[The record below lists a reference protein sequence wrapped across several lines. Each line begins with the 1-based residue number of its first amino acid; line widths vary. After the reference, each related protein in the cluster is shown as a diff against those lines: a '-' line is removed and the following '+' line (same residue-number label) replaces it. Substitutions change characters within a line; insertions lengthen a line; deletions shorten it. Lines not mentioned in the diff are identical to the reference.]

1 MNILILGCS
10 HTAGSW
16 CKKFTAKSFLKS
28 LLLNN
33 IHKEPKETHNYICK
47 YDKGWP
53 VLLANEF
60 KDHKFYVFAHTGG
73 GLINYI
79 ITLGYLNHL
88 YGKDFFDKVICQ
100 YTTELRMTL
109 YNIQHEKFINNFPKN
124 MEIKISSEHNNIN
137 IFDYNYNF
145 ANKKNENC
153 IQLHNSHYLTNTL
166 LDGFIKNEVK
176 DNFIKKIHSLQKYNQ
191 YSKLT
196 SIALTNILENYYE
209 HTLVF
214 DWYDVVVKRINEKEE
229 NLYNTL
235 IAEGDGYHLTENG
248 MTTMYELFKKDFHSF
263 INNNTLYE

>member
-1 MNILILGCS
+1 
-10 HTAGSW
+10 
-16 CKKFTAKSFLKS
+16 
-28 LLLNN
+28 
-33 IHKEPKETHNYICK
+33 
-47 YDKGWP
+47 
-53 VLLANEF
+53 
-60 KDHKFYVFAHTGG
+60 
-73 GLINYI
+73 
-79 ITLGYLNHL
+79 
-88 YGKDFFDKVICQ
+88 
-100 YTTELRMTL
+100 
-109 YNIQHEKFINNFPKN
+109 

-137 IFDYNYNF
+137 IVDYNYNF

-209 HTLVF
+209 HMLEF